1 MADCEGCK
9 KKVQVEDVP
18 YIAHEAALARA
29 ERMAKD
35 AADRQE
41 RTIKKLW
48 KAIIALIIVNCLCV
62 GGLIGMFIYEAQFVD
77 EEWTSEASAE
87 DGGNAVANL
96 NGEVIYYGEGE
107 SNTP

>member
-48 KAIIALIIVNCLCV
+48 KAIIALIIVICLCV
-62 GGLIGMFIYEAQFVD
+62 GGLIGMFIYETQFEDVVVEQDVD
-77 EEWTSEASAE
+77 TGEGDAF
-87 DGGNAVANL
+87 VAGVGDIN
-96 NGEVIYYGEGE
+96 YGESETAG
-107 SNTP
+107 